1 MTEAG
6 RLPLKRRENYLY
18 QFPQNPKKL
27 YLHKL

>member
-6 RLPLKRRENYLY
+6 RLPLAKIIFY